1 MSSLE
6 DLLAVQG
13 LDTALD
19 QLRHKRANLAERSEL
34 KDVEA
39 KRKVLEGELATAIAT
54 RDVVAARQANL
65 EKDIAASEAR
75 IAEIDK
81 RMYSGEV
88 SSSRDLQAMANEI
101 AQIKSRV
108 STLEDHALEAMDERE
123 PLDAAVDELAA
134 RDAGFVELAAQ
145 LWAAIAAAESEID
158 AEIAVEEGQRSSAAS
173 AVAGELL
180 GEYERLRGRLGG
192 IGAARLEHGTCMGC
206 RMKLPATE
214 LDRIKHQPPDALVH
228 CDQCGRILVRNEP

>member
-1 MSSLE
+1 VSALE
-6 DLLAVQG
+6 DLLAVQAI
-13 LDTALD
+13 DTTLD
-19 QLRHKRANLAERSEL
+19 QLRHRRANLPERTEL

-39 KRKVLEGELATAIAT
+39 KRKALAEELAAAVSV
-54 RDVVAARQANL
+54 RDEVAGRQANL

-75 IAEIDK
+75 IVEIDK

-88 SSSRDLQAMANEI
+88 TASRDLEAMTKEI
-101 AQIKSRV
+101 AQIRSRV

-123 PLDAAVDELAA
+123 PLDAAVAELEA
-134 RDAGFVELAAQ
+134 RDAGYVELAER
-145 LWAAIAAAESEID
+145 LRAAISAAEVEID
-158 AEIAVEEGQRSSAAS
+158 GEIAREEAARTSAATP
-173 AVAGELL
+173 VPPDLL
-180 GEYERLRGRLGG
+180 AEYERLRSRLGG

-228 CDQCGRILVRNEP
+228 CDQCGRILVQ

>member
-1 MSSLE
+1 MSALE
-6 DLLAVQG
+6 DLLAVQAI
-13 LDTALD
+13 DTTLD
-19 QLRHKRANLAERSEL
+19 QLRHRRANLPERAEL

-39 KRKVLEGELATAIAT
+39 KRKALEAEHAAAVAS
-54 RDVVAARQANL
+54 RDEVAGRQANF

-75 IAEIDK
+75 IVEIDK

-88 SSSRDLQAMANEI
+88 TASRDLEAMTKEI
-101 AQIKSRV
+101 ASIRSRV

-123 PLDAAVDELAA
+123 PLDAAVTELGERDAGYVELAA
-134 RDAGFVELAAQ
+134 RLR
-145 LWAAIAAAESEID
+145 AAIDAAEQEID
-158 AEIAVEEGQRSSAAS
+158 AEIAKEEAARAS
-173 AVAGELL
+173 ASSPVSAELL
-180 GEYERLRGRLGG
+180 SEYERLRTRLGG

-228 CDQCGRILVRNEP
+228 CDQCGRILVRPD

>member
-1 MSSLE
+1 MSALD
-6 DLLAVQG
+6 DLLAVQAI
-13 LDTALD
+13 DTTLD
-19 QLRHKRANLAERSEL
+19 QLRHRRTHLPERAEL

-39 KRKVLEGELATAIAT
+39 KRKALEAEHATAVSV
-54 RDVVAARQANL
+54 RDEVAARQANL

-88 SSSRDLQAMANEI
+88 TASRDLEAMTKEI
-101 AQIKSRV
+101 SSIRARV

-123 PLDAAVDELAA
+123 PLDAAVAELEA
-134 RDAGFVELAAQ
+134 RDAGYVELAER
-145 LWAAIAAAESEID
+145 LRAAIATAESEID
-158 AEIAVEEGQRSSAAS
+158 ADLAKEEAARASAATP
-173 AVAGELL
+173 VPPDLL
-180 GEYERLRGRLGG
+180 AEYERLRTRLGG

-228 CDQCGRILVRNEP
+228 CDQCGRILVR

>member
-1 MSSLE
+1 MSALE
-6 DLLAVQG
+6 DLLAVQAI
-13 LDTALD
+13 DTTLD
-19 QLRHKRANLAERSEL
+19 QLRHRRTNLPERAEL

-39 KRKVLEGELATAIAT
+39 KRKALESEHATAVSV
-54 RDVVAARQANL
+54 RDEVAARQANL

-88 SSSRDLQAMANEI
+88 TASRDLEAMTKEI
-101 AQIKSRV
+101 SSIRSRV

-123 PLDAAVDELAA
+123 PLDAAVTELEQ
-134 RDAGFVELAAQ
+134 RDAGYVELAER
-145 LWAAIAAAESEID
+145 LRAAIASAETEID
-158 AEIAVEEGQRSSAAS
+158 AEIAREEAARTG
-173 AVAGELL
+173 AAATVPADLL
-180 GEYERLRGRLGG
+180 SEYERLRARLGG

-228 CDQCGRILVRNEP
+228 CDQCGRILVRPD

>member
-1 MSSLE
+1 MSALD
-6 DLLAVQG
+6 DLLAVQA
-13 LDTALD
+13 LDTTLD
-19 QLRHKRANLAERSEL
+19 QLRHRRANLPERAEL

-39 KRKVLEGELATAIAT
+39 KRTALAAEHATAVAA
-54 RDVVAARQANL
+54 RDEVAARQANL

-88 SSSRDLQAMANEI
+88 TASRDLEAMTKEI
-101 AQIKSRV
+101 SSIKSRV

-123 PLDAAVDELAA
+123 PLDEVVTELEQ
-134 RDAGFVELAAQ
+134 RDAGYVELAER
-145 LWAAIAAAESEID
+145 LRAAIAAAETEID
-158 AEIAVEEGQRSSAAS
+158 AEVAREEADRTAA
-173 AVAGELL
+173 AGVVPPELL
-180 GEYERLRGRLGG
+180 TEYERLRSRLGG

-228 CDQCGRILVRNEP
+228 CDQCGRILVRD

>member
-1 MSSLE
+1 MSALE
-6 DLLAVQG
+6 DLLAVQAI
-13 LDTALD
+13 DTTLD
-19 QLRHKRANLAERSEL
+19 QLRHRRVNLPERAEL

-39 KRKVLEGELATAIAT
+39 KRKALEAEYAEAVAV
-54 RDVVAARQANL
+54 RDEVASRQANF

-75 IAEIDK
+75 VIEIDK

-88 SSSRDLQAMANEI
+88 TASRDLEAMTKEI
-101 AQIKSRV
+101 ASIRSRV

-123 PLDAAVDELAA
+123 PLDATVSELEARDAGYVELAA
-134 RDAGFVELAAQ
+134 RLR
-145 LWAAIAAAESEID
+145 AAIAAAESEID
-158 AEIAVEEGQRSSAAS
+158 AELAREEAARAAAATS
-173 AVAGELL
+173 VPADLL
-180 GEYERLRGRLGG
+180 AEYERLRTRLGG

-228 CDQCGRILVRNEP
+228 CDQCGRILVHSD

>member
-1 MSSLE
+1 MSSLD
-6 DLLAVQG
+6 DLLAVQAI
-13 LDTALD
+13 DTTLD
-19 QLRHKRANLAERSEL
+19 QLRHRRTNLPERTEL

-39 KRKVLEGELATAIAT
+39 KRKALEAEHATAVAV
-54 RDVVAARQANL
+54 RDEVAARQANL

-75 IAEIDK
+75 IVEIDK

-88 SSSRDLQAMANEI
+88 TASRDLEAMTKEI
-101 AQIKSRV
+101 TSIRSRV

-123 PLDAAVDELAA
+123 PLDAAVTELEQ
-134 RDAGFVELAAQ
+134 RDADYVELAGR
-145 LWAAIAAAESEID
+145 LRAAIAAAESEID
-158 AEIAVEEGQRSSAAS
+158 AELAKEEAAR
-173 AVAGELL
+173 AGAAATVPSELL
-180 GEYERLRGRLGG
+180 TEYERLRARLGG

-228 CDQCGRILVRNEP
+228 CDQCGRILVRPD

>member
-1 MSSLE
+1 MSALD
-6 DLLAVQG
+6 DLLAVQA
-13 LDTALD
+13 LDTTLD
-19 QLRHKRANLAERSEL
+19 QLRHRRTNLPERTEL

-39 KRKVLEGELATAIAT
+39 KRKALESEHATAVAV
-54 RDVVAARQANL
+54 RDEVAARQANL

-88 SSSRDLQAMANEI
+88 TASRDLEAMTKEMNSI
-101 AQIKSRV
+101 RSRV

-123 PLDAAVDELAA
+123 PLDATVDELVQ
-134 RDAGFVELAAQ
+134 RDAGYVELAGQ
-145 LWAAIAAAESEID
+145 LRATIAATETEID
-158 AEIAVEEGQRSSAAS
+158 GEIAREEAARAAAAS
-173 AVAGELL
+173 SVSAELL
-180 GEYERLRGRLGG
+180 SEYERLRTRLGG

-228 CDQCGRILVRNEP
+228 CDQCGRILVRPD

>member
-1 MSSLE
+1 MSALE

-13 LDTALD
+13 IDTTLD
-19 QLRHKRANLAERSEL
+19 QLRHRRTNLPERAEL

-39 KRKVLEGELATAIAT
+39 KRKALEAEHATAVSV
-54 RDVVAARQANL
+54 RDEVAGRQANL

-88 SSSRDLQAMANEI
+88 TASRDLEAMTKEI
-101 AQIKSRV
+101 ASIRSRV

-123 PLDAAVDELAA
+123 PLDAAVAELEQ
-134 RDAGFVELAAQ
+134 RDAGYVELAER
-145 LWAAIAAAESEID
+145 LRTAIAAAESEID
-158 AEIAVEEGQRSSAAS
+158 AEIAKEEAARTE
-173 AVAGELL
+173 AAATVPGDLL
-180 GEYERLRGRLGG
+180 SEYERLRTRLGG

-228 CDQCGRILVRNEP
+228 CDQCGRILVRPD

>member
-1 MSSLE
+1 MSALD
-6 DLLAVQG
+6 DLLALQAI
-13 LDTALD
+13 DTTLD
-19 QLRHKRANLAERSEL
+19 QLRHRRTHLPERTEL

-39 KRKVLEGELATAIAT
+39 KRKALEVEHAAAVSA
-54 RDVVAARQANL
+54 RDEVAARQANF

-75 IAEIDK
+75 VVEIDK

-88 SSSRDLQAMANEI
+88 TASRDLEAMTKEI
-101 AQIKSRV
+101 ASIRSRV

-123 PLDAAVDELAA
+123 PLDAAVTELEA
-134 RDAGFVELAAQ
+134 RDAEYIALAERLRAD
-145 LWAAIAAAESEID
+145 IAAAETEID
-158 AEIAVEEGQRSSAAS
+158 AEVSTEEAARGAAAAAVPGD
-173 AVAGELL
+173 LL
-180 GEYERLRGRLGG
+180 GEYERLRARLGG

-228 CDQCGRILVRNEP
+228 CDQCGRILVRPD